1 MFFGCIEFSYVLYG
15 LYDWGATKYQ
25 ANDQSLHKQ
34 SQQSNSILT
43 KDLSNHQSS
52 PDLHQWSPNNHSS
65 DTIKVP

>member
-43 KDLSNHQSS
+43 KDLSIKS
-52 PDLHQWSPNNHSS
+52 PIFTRP
-65 DTIKVP
+65 TPVIT